1 MFLFASVAFVADVF
15 AANPHFTPMSL
26 LPQSFASASGLKVAG
41 IYWLPDYM
49 KGNVS
54 RGSDDIGG
62 GDIDGNCEKN
72 YGMHTP
78 SNIDNRYICSKYNYN
93 VTSSLKCHVN
103 CRCKDEYKYT
113 SSNCSGNYTT
123 AGTSCEGK
131 YNQCVC
137 KSEFKYNSSNC
148 SGEYEVSGTSCGGN
162 YNGCTIRPECTVSS
176 KDCTYGCAGYN
187 SCNRCTSCKSNP
199 DCDVSDK
206 SCTYG
211 CASYNSC
218 SKCTSCK
225 SNPDCSATA
234 VSCDYGCASTNSCGI
249 CTSCKSNP
257 DCDVS
262 DKSCDYGCA
271 SYNSCSKCTSCKSNP
286 DCSATAVSCDY
297 GCASTN
303 SCGICTSCAGNP
315 DCDVADKFCDYG
327 CASTNSCGKCTE
339 CKSCSNAC
347 DSGYSLTACSSSQV
361 QTASKTNQCGNS
373 CYSCRAKTCTDG
385 GYEGTIPSGKTCT
398 KVAYAN
404 LSCYTDCKII
414 QGNPRLI
421 VNWSY
426 SAGISTGVRLDAKKN
441 DSSAFLGMM
450 KGGTSGTLIY
460 EDVAVGDLISSFS
473 GYGIANDSTS
483 GSESF
488 NISANVPSV
497 SISEAKDY
505 YINITLSPA
514 DRTPVQTT
522 PYIVVGCYLPAGYDC
537 VTASDTP
544 CGLRGADGKVVGN
557 NIWSGGMSY
566 GGGDLNAGQNVTIQV
581 DSEIKCETSS
591 YYSFVIDSIIITSN
605 VSGTN
610 NVDPSTRSFYLKAN
624 GDPGSVWIN
633 YRLK

>member
-1 MFLFASVAFVADVF
+1 MKYFKFVCY
-15 AANPHFTPMSL
+15 SL
-26 LPQSFASASGLKVAG
+26 LLMLLFNTSSLYAAPPLTDHTLHTPLSLMPEPLSGSHDTLKLAATW
-41 IYWLPDYM
+41 WLPDWQ
-49 KGNVS
+49 GSQGS
-54 RGSDDIGG
+54 RGSDDAGG
-62 GDIDGNCEKN
+62 GDHDGNCEKN
-72 YGMHTP
+72 Y
-78 SNIDNRYICSKYNYN
+78 
-93 VTSSLKCHVN
+93 
-103 CRCKDEYKYT
+103 YKYT

-123 AGTSCEGK
+123 SGTSCEGK

-176 KDCTYGCAGYN
+176 MSCTYGCAGYN
-187 SCNRCTSCKSNP
+187 SCDRCTSCKSNP

-225 SNPDCSATA
+225 DNPDCSATA

-249 CTSCKSNP
+249 CTSCS
-257 DCDVS
+257 
-262 DKSCDYGCA
+262 
-271 SYNSCSKCTSCKSNP
+271 
-286 DCSATAVSCDY
+286 
-297 GCASTN
+297 
-303 SCGICTSCAGNP
+303 GNP
-315 DCDVADKFCDYG
+315 DCDVADKSCDYG
-327 CASTNSCGKCTE
+327 CAATNSCGKCTS
-339 CKSCSNAC
+339 CKSCSNTC

-361 QTASKTNQCGNS
+361 QTSSKANQCGNP
-373 CYSCRAKTCTDG
+373 CYQCRAKTCADG
-385 GYEGTIPSGKTCT
+385 GYEGAIPSGKTCT

-404 LSCYTDCKII
+404 LSCYTDCTII

-426 SAGISTGVRLDAKKN
+426 GAGISTPGVRLDAKKN
-441 DSSAFLGMM
+441 GNSVLLGMM
-450 KGGTSGTLIY
+450 KSGTSGTLIY

-505 YINITLSPA
+505 YINVTLSPA
-514 DRTPVQTT
+514 DRTPAPNTKADLA
-522 PYIVVGCYLPAGYDC
+522 VGCYLPSGYTC
-537 VTASDTP
+537 TISSNTP
-544 CGLRGADGKVVGN
+544 CSLKGADGKGIGYN
-557 NIWSGGMSY
+557 LWSGGMSY
-566 GGGDLNAGQNVTIQV
+566 GSGDMDAGQSVTIDV
-581 DSEIKCETSS
+581 NSEIKCETGS
-591 YYSFVIDSIIITSN
+591 YYTFVVDYIEIGGKKVDSN
-605 VSGTN
+605 
-610 NVDPSTRSFYLKAN
+610 TRSFYLKAN
-624 GDPGSVWIN
+624 GDPGNVWVR